1 MNIYFS
7 KQQKL
12 VLLIVMLLLISFVL
26 FLQFL
31 FLQPAKTELIA
42 KQKTLQTEQRL
53 AKVTAQKKTGQTQ
66 DEIADTHDLQL
77 KLPVKP
83 LQAQFILDLQK
94 VEAMSNSE
102 IKSMNFTNDK
112 QAASM
117 TNQSNPLA
125 GIIQSPQNSN
135 PGSSGSS
142 QQSATTGKKQ
152 ASAAIPNGLEK
163 LTVQLTV
170 QSPSYQDFE
179 KFLENLEGLKRL
191 VVVEAIQYAG
201 LNETTAITGESH
213 PFTSTLTVS
222 AFYMVNLPDLEK
234 DLPKIDTPEPAGKN
248 DPLNQFPDILNR

>member
-12 VLLIVMLLLISFVL
+12 VLLIAMLLLISFVL
-26 FLQFL
+26 FLQFV
-31 FLQPAKTELIA
+31 FLQPAKAELMA

-53 AKVTAQKKTGQTQ
+53 AVVTAQKKTGQPK
-66 DEIADTHDLQL
+66 DEIADTHALQL

-83 LQAQFILDLQK
+83 LQAQFMLALQK
-94 VEAMSNSE
+94 VETQSNSE

-125 GIIQSPQNSN
+125 GMIQPPQNSN
-135 PGSSGSS
+135 PGTSGSS
-142 QQSATTGKKQ
+142 QQSATTGKQ
-152 ASAAIPNGLEK
+152 PATVAIPNGLEK

-179 KFLENLEGLKRL
+179 KFIENLEGLKRL

-201 LNETTAITGESH
+201 PNETTAITRESR

-222 AFYMVNLPDLEK
+222 AFYMANLPDLEK

-248 DPLNQFPDILNR
+248 DPLNQFPTIVNR